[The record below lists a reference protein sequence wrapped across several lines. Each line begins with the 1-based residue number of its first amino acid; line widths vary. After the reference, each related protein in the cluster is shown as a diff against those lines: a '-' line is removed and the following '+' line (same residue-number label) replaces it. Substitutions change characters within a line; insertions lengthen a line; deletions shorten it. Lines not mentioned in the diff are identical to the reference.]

1 MYVVVLFASSKGCCL
16 CLFFV
21 FLCFYL
27 YLCCGCCVFLLCA
40 LVLPLAEGVTG
51 WARRSPGCLDNY
63 PGHITH
69 NQDPAIYSLLI
80 YYLYLILDNY
90 SGHITHNLDPAIYS
104 LLIYYLLFFSWIIT
118 RATPLTTKTLPF
130 ILDYFFIFYL
140 FLDNYSGQITHNQD
154 PALYSL

>member
-69 NQDPAIYSLLI
+69 NQDPAIYSLLV
-80 YYLYLILDNY
+80 
-90 SGHITHNLDPAIYS
+90 
-104 LLIYYLLFFSWIIT
+104 YYLLFFSWIIT

>member
-1 MYVVVLFASSKGCCL
+1 MLLCCL
-16 CLFFV
+16 PLPKDVVCAYFSCSCVFICTCAVGVVFFCCV
-21 FLCFYL
+21 H
-27 YLCCGCCVFLLCA
+27 LCCPQQRVLLA
-40 LVLPLAEGVTG
+40 GHDGARGAWIITRATSLTTKTLPFIL
-51 WARRSPGCLDNY
+51 Y
-63 PGHITH
+63 QFI
-69 NQDPAIYSLLI
+69 I
-80 YYLYLILDNY
+80 YYLFLDNY